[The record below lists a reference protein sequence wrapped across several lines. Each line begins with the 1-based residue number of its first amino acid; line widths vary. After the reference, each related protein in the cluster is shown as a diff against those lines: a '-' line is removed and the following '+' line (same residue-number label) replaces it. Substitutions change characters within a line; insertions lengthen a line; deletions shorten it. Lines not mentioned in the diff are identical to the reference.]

1 MIDAKGRQLKV
12 HKLTC
17 PAKNVTIKKQFRID
31 TVEGTMPREDG
42 DICIASY
49 MNFLITNKGVIVP
62 QYGDENDALAL
73 KQVQEMFPDREI
85 VGVNTVE
92 VVYGGG
98 NIHCITQQQ
107 PKAK

>member
-1 MIDAKGRQLKV
+1 MLRSAREVACIYTEDEKSPFYEAAQDAYKRLNQMTDAKGRQLKV

-49 MNFLITNKGVIVP
+49 MNF
-62 QYGDENDALAL
+62 
-73 KQVQEMFPDREI
+73 
-85 VGVNTVE
+85 
-92 VVYGGG
+92 
-98 NIHCITQQQ
+98 
-107 PKAK
+107 